1 LVENRHFFIPPLHST
16 PPLGGTLGGVFP
28 SEYRH
33 PVWYGKTRM
42 VWLPDGEKISDMFI
56 RFDLIH
62 ERDGQTD
69 GHRIT
74 ANTALMH
81 RHRAVKTD
89 AQL

>member
-1 LVENRHFFIPPLHST
+1 
-16 PPLGGTLGGVFP
+16 
-28 SEYRH
+28 
-33 PVWYGKTRM
+33 M